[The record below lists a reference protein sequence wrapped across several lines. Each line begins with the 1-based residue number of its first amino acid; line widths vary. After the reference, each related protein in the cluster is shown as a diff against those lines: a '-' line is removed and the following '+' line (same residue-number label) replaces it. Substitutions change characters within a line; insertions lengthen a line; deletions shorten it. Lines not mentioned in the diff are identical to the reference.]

1 MGYII
6 ADRVKDSTTTT
17 STGTLTIANSAPTGF
32 RTFASVMATN
42 DTCYYTISSSGG
54 AEWEVGIGTLT
65 SSTTLTRDTVL
76 ASSNSNAL
84 VNFSAG
90 TKDVFM
96 TIPAIAVQTLGQDY
110 ASANNMSIN

>member
-1 MGYII
+1 MGYVI
-6 ADRVKDSTTTT
+6 ADRVKDSTSTTG
-17 STGTLTIANSAPTGF
+17 TGTLTIANSAPAGF

-42 DTCYYTISSSGG
+42 DFCYYTISSSGV

-65 SSTTLTRDTVL
+65 SSTTLTRDKVL

-84 VNFSAG
+84 VSFSAG

-96 TIPAIAVQTLGQDY
+96 TIPAVAVQNIGQDL
-110 ASANNMSIN
+110 AVVAGIPLN